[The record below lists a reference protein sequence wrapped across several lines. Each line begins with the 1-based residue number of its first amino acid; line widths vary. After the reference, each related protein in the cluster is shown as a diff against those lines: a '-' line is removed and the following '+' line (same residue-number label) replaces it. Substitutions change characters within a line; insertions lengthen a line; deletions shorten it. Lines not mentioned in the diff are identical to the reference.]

1 MSVSYTH
8 LDVYKRQV
16 TDFTVYRETK
26 RFPNPSQEVILR
38 VFTKIRLKN
47 YGSVLG
53 KKGAIAVIN
62 AFNLA
67 NFIKDM
73 REQGGRDADMYG
85 RPKPPIGVVSA
96 EAWRSNR

>member
-1 MSVSYTH
+1 MWMLFISTRNYISGKEKKCLYIMKVPETSISTIILPEKISPSPVSTWT
-8 LDVYKRQV
+8 KRKICGWELPV

-53 KKGAIAVIN
+53 KKDSTG
-62 AFNLA
+62 
-67 NFIKDM
+67 
-73 REQGGRDADMYG
+73 
-85 RPKPPIGVVSA
+85 
-96 EAWRSNR
+96 